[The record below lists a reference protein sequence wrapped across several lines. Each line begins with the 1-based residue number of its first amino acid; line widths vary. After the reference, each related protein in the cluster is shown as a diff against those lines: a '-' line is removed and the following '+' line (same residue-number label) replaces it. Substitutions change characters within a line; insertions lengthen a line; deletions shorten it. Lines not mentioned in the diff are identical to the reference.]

1 MTSNNDYLKA
11 ARIVANCPKGRLPEV
26 LAILKSGG
34 IEIDQNE
41 VQRQRNS
48 IGRKKSTLQSKRSE
62 QARERF
68 LDTDDPCALKLRE
81 AYDLGISFTH
91 LGRIVGLDKST
102 LYKYLYAER
111 FPAHAMKGKII
122 AAIDEWKAEN

>member
-1 MTSNNDYLKA
+1 MANNNDYLKA
-11 ARIVANCPKGRLPEV
+11 ARIVANCPRGRLPEV

-34 IEIDQNE
+34 IEIDQDE
-41 VQRQRNS
+41 VQRQRNA

-62 QARERF
+62 QARGRF

-111 FPAHAMKGKII
+111 FPTNSMKEKII
-122 AAIDEWKAEN
+122 AAIGEWESKN

>member
-1 MTSNNDYLKA
+1 MANNNDYLKA
-11 ARIVANCPKGRLPEV
+11 ARIVANCPKGRLPAV

-34 IEIDQNE
+34 IEIDQDE
-41 VQRQRNS
+41 VQRQLNYT
-48 IGRKKSTLQSKRSE
+48 GKKKSTLQSRRSG

-68 LDTDDPCALKLRE
+68 LDTDDPCVLKLRE

-91 LGRIVGLDKST
+91 LGRIVGLHKTT

-111 FPAHAMKGKII
+111 FPTNSMKEKII
-122 AAIDEWKAEN
+122 AAIGEWEAKN